1 MAILRKMV
9 TYTDYRWEETDELT
23 PEQLV
28 KWKSE
33 DEDLQEEVLD
43 EVEFDLKRDKCL
55 EDSEEDYRVRW
66 QIVIEQ
72 RSI

>member
-1 MAILRKMV
+1 MAKLRKLV
-9 TYTDYRWEETDELT
+9 TYTDYRWEETEELT

-43 EVEFDLKRDKCL
+43 EVDFELTRDKCL
-55 EDSEEDYRVRW
+55 EDSEYPELIED
-66 QIVIEQ
+66 ED
-72 RSI
+72 

>member
-1 MAILRKMV
+1 MAILRRMV
-9 TYTDYRWEETDELT
+9 TYTDYRWEETEELT

-43 EVEFDLKRDKCL
+43 EVEFDLKHDKSL
-55 EDSEEDYRVRW
+55 EDSEYPEL
-66 QIVIEQ
+66 IEE
-72 RSI
+72 

>member
-1 MAILRKMV
+1 MAKLRKII
-9 TYTDYRWEETDELT
+9 TYTDYRWEETEELT

-43 EVEFDLKRDKCL
+43 EVEFELARDKCL
-55 EDSEEDYRVRW
+55 EDSEYPEL
-66 QIVIEQ
+66 IEE
-72 RSI
+72 

>member
-43 EVEFDLKRDKCL
+43 EVEFDLKRDKSL
-55 EDSEEDYRVRW
+55 EDSEYPEL
-66 QIVIEQ
+66 IEE
-72 RSI
+72 